1 MFSEKKKKKKGQ
13 KDEHQGLS
21 PMDSIIVDTI
31 L

>member
-1 MFSEKKKKKKGQ
+1 MFSKKKKKKGQ